1 IWDFSEGLASVGLNG
16 KIGLIDKSGKFV
28 IKPKFDSIWSFREG
42 LAKVGLNGKYGL
54 IDKSGKIVIEPK
66 FDDIRY

>member
-1 IWDFSEGLASVGLNG
+1 
-16 KIGLIDKSGKFV
+16 
-28 IKPKFDSIWSFREG
+28 
-42 LAKVGLNGKYGL
+42 KYGL

>member
-1 IWDFSEGLASVGLNG
+1 AKVKLNG
-16 KIGLIDKSGKFV
+16 RWGFIDRSGKFV
-28 IKPKFDSIWSFREG
+28 IKPKFDSIWDFSEG
-42 LAKVGLNGKYGL
+42 LAKVKLNGKYGF

>member
-1 IWDFSEGLASVGLNG
+1 
-16 KIGLIDKSGKFV
+16 
-28 IKPKFDSIWSFREG
+28 
-42 LAKVGLNGKYGL
+42 GLNGKYGL

>member
-1 IWDFSEGLASVGLNG
+1 EGLASVGLNG

-42 LAKVGLNGKYGL
+42 LVKVGLNGKYGL